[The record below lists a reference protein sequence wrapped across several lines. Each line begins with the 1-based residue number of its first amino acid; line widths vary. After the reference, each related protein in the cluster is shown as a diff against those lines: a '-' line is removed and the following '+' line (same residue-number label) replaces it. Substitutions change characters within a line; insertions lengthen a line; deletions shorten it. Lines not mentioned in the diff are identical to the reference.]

1 MESAEDYLRSED
13 LNGALKELQTQVRND
28 PSNVKHR
35 VFLFQLLS
43 VLGQWDRALTQLN
56 VSGELDAAA
65 LPMVQTYRE
74 ALQCE
79 ALREEVFKG
88 NRAPLIFGEPEKW
101 IALLINALKLTAD
114 GQFGKSQELR
124 AEAFEDAPATPGTI
138 DGTPFEWIADSD
150 TRMGPCLEVITN
162 GKYYWVPFN
171 RIQSIAV
178 EEPEDLRDF
187 VWTPAYFTW
196 MNGGQSVGLIPTRYP
211 GSQDIEDDKI
221 RLSKKTEW
229 EECEAD
235 VFLGMGQRM
244 LATDAGEYS
253 LMDIREI
260 KFNISPDAQQDST
273 VEES

>member
-1 MESAEDYLRSED
+1 MESAEDYLRGENLD
-13 LNGALKELQTQVRND
+13 GALKALQTQVRND

-56 VSGELDAAA
+56 VSGELDAVA

-79 ALREEVFKG
+79 ALRQDVFLGK
-88 NRAPLIFGEPEKW
+88 RAPLIFGEPEQW
-101 IALLINALKLTAD
+101 IALLINALKPTAE
-114 GQFGKSQELR
+114 GQYGKSQELR
-124 AEAFEDAPATPGTI
+124 AEAFEDAPAVSGTI
-138 DGTPFEWIADSD
+138 DGTPFEWIADAD

-171 RIQSIAV
+171 RIQSIVIEAPV
-178 EEPEDLRDF
+178 DLRDV

-211 GSQDIEDDKI
+211 GSENNEDDKI

-229 EECEAD
+229 MECESD
-235 VFLGMGQRM
+235 VFLGLGQRM
-244 LATDAGEYS
+244 FATDAGEYS
-253 LMDIREI
+253 IMDVRDIT
-260 KFNISPDAQQDST
+260 FNTGPEVQGDSKT
-273 VEES
+273 ENS